1 MRLRGRHDPSTGTY
15 GPTLDVTN
23 PALTFDPLVVAGF
36 FGGGS
41 SPVSVDAGSAGAG
54 DNPGIL
60 AVFPNNAPDD
70 QHAIVTTTT

>member
-1 MRLRGRHDPSTGTY
+1 M
-15 GPTLDVTN
+15 TN

-41 SPVSVDAGSAGAG
+41 GPVPVDAGSAGPG
-54 DNPGIL
+54 DNRGIL

-70 QHAIVTTTT
+70 QHALVSTTT